1 MLQDYLRMFLPNLGH
16 YKVQFFESFSRI
28 VMSEKIHFQKITELG
43 KVAEHGGVRALSTLA
58 YLCLPPPTSA
68 NAQKGEKKE

>member
-1 MLQDYLRMFLPNLGH
+1 
-16 YKVQFFESFSRI
+16 
-28 VMSEKIHFQKITELG
+28 MSEKIHFQKITELG